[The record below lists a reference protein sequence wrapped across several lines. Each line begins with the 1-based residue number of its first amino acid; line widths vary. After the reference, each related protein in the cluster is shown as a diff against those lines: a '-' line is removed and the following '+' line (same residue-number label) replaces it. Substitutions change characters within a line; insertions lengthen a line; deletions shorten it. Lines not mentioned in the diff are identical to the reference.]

1 MKIKASITHFLLV
14 FAIAFLA
21 NVLVSL
27 IWSYFIKK
35 AGLTL
40 DWEASVRISIIL
52 AIVLSLIKRK
62 K

>member
-1 MKIKASITHFLLV
+1 MKTKAIITHFLLV